1 VSEAAAPG
9 LAIER
14 AGVAY
19 GAMPVLEGVS
29 LDVPA
34 GQFVSLLGASGC
46 GKSTLLRLVVGL
58 TQATAGRVVWNG
70 GAVDGTS
77 VDRGLVFQDY
87 ALYPWMTLAG
97 NVALA
102 VAQHS
107 PWLTAKQRRER
118 AREHLA
124 QVGLADAADKH
135 PFEVSG
141 GMQQRAAIARA
152 FALGSSL
159 LALDEPFGAL
169 DPVNRAKL
177 QDLLLEVWQ
186 RSSPRKTILFV
197 THDVEEAVYLGD
209 RVAIIGGTPGRMI
222 ADLEVPFARPRERGV
237 LVMQSGFR
245 ELRDDI
251 EARIDG
257 DLLARLVGA
266 H

>member
-1 VSEAAAPG
+1 VSGGRAPG

-14 AGVAY
+14 AGIAY
-19 GAMPVLEGVS
+19 GGMPVLEGVS
-29 LDVPA
+29 LGVAA
-34 GQFVSLLGASGC
+34 GELVSLLGASGC

-58 TQATAGRVVWNG
+58 TQPTSGRVVWNG
-70 GAVDGTS
+70 SAVAGTS

-87 ALYPWMTLAG
+87 ALYPWMTLAE

-102 VAQHS
+102 VAQQA
-107 PWLTAKQRRER
+107 PGLTARERRER
-118 AREHLA
+118 AREQLA

-135 PFEVSG
+135 PFQVSG

-177 QDLLLEVWQ
+177 QDLLLDVWQ
-186 RSSPRKTILFV
+186 RSLPRKTILFV

-209 RVAIIGGTPGRMI
+209 RVAILGGAPGRVI
-222 ADLEVPFARPRERGV
+222 ADLVVPFPRPRERGA
-237 LVMQSGFR
+237 LVMQRAFR

-257 DLLARLVGA
+257 DMLARLAVA
-266 H
+266 